1 MGLKNQ
7 LLRGVYAY
15 GFERPSEIQQQAIV
29 PMCMNNRDL
38 IVQTQS
44 GTGKTSIYAIG
55 LLQRIDLECNA
66 LQALVLCP
74 TRELA
79 YNVWKVVLDLGFYL
93 EARVEV
99 LVGGRKISDD
109 LEKCAAQD
117 QPQIIV
123 GTPGRI
129 FDMIRRG
136 ALKIENVEHLIL
148 DEVDELLTRGF
159 EDIVWDIYCELPSK
173 VSVAGFCV
181 TDVIAVLKRFQ
192 TKPLKLR
199 VQKPEL
205 TLQGMKQ
212 FYIDCD
218 REEWKL
224 DTLCDL
230 YNDIAITQSI
240 IFVNTRRKVDWL
252 TQMLEDR
259 DFRVSS
265 THGAQS
271 QEEREKVLSDFRHGT
286 TRILLTTDLLA
297 RGIDVAHVAMV
308 INYDLPKNH
317 ENYLHRIGRSGR
329 FGRQGLAI
337 SFCSVEDLP
346 QLKELEEFYQTKI
359 EEFPADFAALLV

>member
-1 MGLKNQ
+1 
-7 LLRGVYAY
+7 VI
-15 GFERPSEIQQQAIV
+15 ER
-29 PMCMNNRDL
+29 
-38 IVQTQS
+38 
-44 GTGKTSIYAIG
+44 
-55 LLQRIDLECNA
+55 
-66 LQALVLCP
+66 
-74 TRELA
+74 
-79 YNVWKVVLDLGFYL
+79 
-93 EARVEV
+93 
-99 LVGGRKISDD
+99 
-109 LEKCAAQD
+109 
-117 QPQIIV
+117 
-123 GTPGRI
+123 
-129 FDMIRRG
+129 
-136 ALKIENVEHLIL
+136 
-148 DEVDELLTRGF
+148 
-159 EDIVWDIYCELPSK
+159 
-173 VSVAGFCV
+173 
-181 TDVIAVLKRFQ
+181 LKRFQ
-192 TKPLKLR
+192 SKPLKLR
-199 VQKPEL
+199 VQKLEL

-297 RGIDVAHVAMV
+297 RGIDVAHVAIV

-359 EEFPADFAALLV
+359 EEFPADLAERLV